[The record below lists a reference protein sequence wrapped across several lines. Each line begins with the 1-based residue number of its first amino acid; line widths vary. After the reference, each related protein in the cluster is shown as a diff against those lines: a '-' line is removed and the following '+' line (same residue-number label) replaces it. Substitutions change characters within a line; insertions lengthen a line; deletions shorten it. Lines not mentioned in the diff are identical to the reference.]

1 MEVVSSLQ
9 VRNASFST
17 VDGLLAWLA
26 HVIDSFACATPE
38 NTFILSSRSFLKDP
52 VSTLKKLGQR
62 INIQWPIPPYD
73 AAERLHEFLDSSLV
87 HHRPVGSVPYPPLGG
102 EVERIVDCLK
112 TSDLESPNATFFACL
127 ENGKEWLDELRA
139 LFECVI
145 KNPLASLNA
154 ERMSAIARAEEL
166 LGAYQQTEQERL
178 SALEALKHVEQECDT
193 VASQAEEYHRAY
205 QDTEQARLSA
215 TAQAEENLKA
225 YQQTE
230 QERVSALEALK
241 HVEQERDTVASQAEE
256 YHRAYQD
263 TEQARQAALHAI
275 KHVEQERDAVAAQAR
290 EYLGAYHVT
299 EQARVAAL
307 DAIKRVE
314 YERDAAAAQARAYLD
329 AYQESELKRLN
340 SLCQRLYR
348 LATFKWMKK

>member
-205 QDTEQARLSA
+205 QDTEQAR
-215 TAQAEENLKA
+215 
-225 YQQTE
+225 
-230 QERVSALEALK
+230 
-241 HVEQERDTVASQAEE
+241 
-256 YHRAYQD
+256 
-263 TEQARQAALHAI
+263 QAALHAI

-299 EQARVAAL
+299 EQARAAAL
-307 DAIKRVE
+307 EAIKCVE
-314 YERDAAAAQARAYLD
+314 YERDAAAAQAKIYHD
-329 AYQESELKRLN
+329 AYQESERTRLN

>member
-1 MEVVSSLQ
+1 LRIGFLIIPIISNTCIVIRPICVIFRLKDPRLCRTLPLWVDVLEACGGRARYINIFREPMEVVSSLQ

-230 QERVSALEALK
+230 QERVSAL
-241 HVEQERDTVASQAEE
+241 
-256 YHRAYQD
+256 
-263 TEQARQAALHAI
+263 
-275 KHVEQERDAVAAQAR
+275 
-290 EYLGAYHVT
+290 
-299 EQARVAAL
+299 